1 LQTQGREPGVDRQ
14 LFVRRNMAM
23 WAPRCI
29 RLTAERVWKPLA
41 ICGTGGHDPLSW
53 RGMADAQ
60 HHSIAVEVG
69 EHADQVAVE
78 VGDQELAK

>member
-1 LQTQGREPGVDRQ
+1 
-14 LFVRRNMAM
+14 
-23 WAPRCI
+23 
-29 RLTAERVWKPLA
+29 
-41 ICGTGGHDPLSW
+41 
-53 RGMADAQ
+53 MADAQ